1 VVQADRPSSGHAETT
16 LSVPTNVNLDLT
28 PALEELAVPAY
39 VIDREGTYR
48 WLNRGAIEIIGDQVG
63 ERFARFVA
71 PEDLH
76 RVRMHFAKKLIG
88 AATSTE
94 FPVTVVTPGDRR
106 VRFRVASVPL
116 RERDAIVGVFGIA
129 SPGDRARGVDRDAKP
144 GSAQKLTARQYQVL
158 ALLADG
164 NGTHEIARRLGVAQ
178 ETARNHIRGLLRQLE
193 AHSRLEAV
201 ANAHKRGL
209 LPRETV

>member
-1 VVQADRPSSGHAETT
+1 
-16 LSVPTNVNLDLT
+16 
-28 PALEELAVPAY
+28 
-39 VIDREGTYR
+39 
-48 WLNRGAIEIIGDQVG
+48 LNRGAIEIIGDQVG